1 MIEQCFGC
9 PTQPVSKLGWFKS
22 PCICTVAT
30 PEPPAEEPEEP
41 ETVTETGSGT

>member
-22 PCICTVAT
+22 PCICMTT
-30 PEPPAEEPEEP
+30 ETAEVTEPEEP
-41 ETVTETGSGT
+41 ETVEEPAE

>member
-22 PCICTVAT
+22 PCICTVT
-30 PEPPAEEPEEP
+30 QPPAEEPAVEEAQ
-41 ETVTETGSGT
+41 EESEGGGT

>member
-30 PEPPAEEPEEP
+30 EAPAVTEPEAP
-41 ETVTETGSGT
+41 ETVEEPAE